1 MALGRCS
8 HCGSIFHDSEDC
20 DIRIKDR
27 MLEAENTRLKGELA
41 EAIAILREGQSD
53 LWACRDRHN
62 EGPAY
67 PLPWVGKAEKFLTRT
82 QSIPVAEPLQ
92 CGKPDPITCV
102 CDDTDC
108 VCDFAAEPQ
117 AEPTQEQ
124 EKCHCPKYCP
134 FHWELGR
141 KEKRVCTCR
150 TESDAPGS
158 THSPECYWLDN
169 R

>member
-108 VCDFAAEPQ
+108 VCDFAAEPPQ
-117 AEPTQEQ
+117 VDLAEGYVANASMANEFDPAPITGG
-124 EKCHCPKYCP
+124 
-134 FHWELGR
+134 ELDGKRNCFQGR
-141 KEKRVCTCR
+141 
-150 TESDAPGS
+150 
-158 THSPECYWLDN
+158 
-169 R
+169 